1 MYDKARIR
9 LNIGS
14 FNYDKTLS
22 LSRRYVTALNL
33 GLNPKV
39 AVVGFL
45 TTMYNHL
52 VFSLTG
58 QRYSAKECM

>member
-9 LNIGS
+9 INFWGINI
-14 FNYDKTLS
+14 DKTLS
-22 LSRRYVTALNL
+22 LARRYVTALNL

-58 QRYSAKECM
+58 QRYGAKECM